1 MRVLGSSV
9 LALEAIVVLLA
20 IPVALVVVRPERPG
34 LVAGA
39 LALLALLCVLAIG
52 AVARPQGPAIGWVVQ
67 GLVIASG
74 LIVPAMLVLGAIFAL
89 LWFAA
94 VRLGTRADAVRAAGA
109 IGSGDQP
116 ATDSAQPP
124 SATSLS
130 DQPPP
135 DQQENS

>member
-1 MRVLGSSV
+1 VLGSTV
-9 LALEAIVVLLA
+9 LAREAIVVLLA

-52 AVARPQGPAIGWVVQ
+52 AVTRPQGPAVGWVLQ

-74 LIVPAMLVLGAIFAL
+74 LIVPAMFALGAIFAL

-94 VRLGTRADAVRAAGA
+94 VRLGTRADAARAAAAAGA
-109 IGSGDQP
+109 VGSGDQ
-116 ATDSAQPP
+116 SADP
-124 SATSLS
+124 
-130 DQPPP
+130 
-135 DQQENS
+135 QENS